1 MSQSGNPMK
10 RALSLTVSFLV
21 AIFVSRA
28 LYTQDE
34 EKIQKLF
41 QDAIQ
46 ALGGDA
52 YVNVKDMT
60 SEGNFFFFNREGDSS
75 GLIKFTDYTRLPDK
89 SRFEL
94 GNKKKAR
101 DIRVF
106 DLEKDQGWVLEYPK
120 EVRAATPQELKEFR
134 NNVKHNIDSIL
145 HFRWKDP
152 ANKLFYLGPGE
163 GSDVTLEMVKI
174 LDSENDEVT
183 VYFDRVSKLPARV
196 EYRSVNSK
204 TGVRERIVEEFSQW
218 VVVEGINTPLRVDTF
233 INGRKAF
240 QTSTIKISY
249 NTSIPDSL
257 FTKPEQP
264 K

>member
-1 MSQSGNPMK
+1 MK
-10 RALSLTVSFLV
+10 KALFLCISFLFV
-21 AIFVSRA
+21 VFVSTA
-28 LYTQDE
+28 LYAQDE

-46 ALGGDA
+46 AMGGDA
-52 YVNVKDMT
+52 YANVKDMT

-75 GLIKFTDYTRLPDK
+75 GLVKFTDYTRLPDK

-120 EVRAATPQELKEFR
+120 DVRPATPQEIKEFR
-134 NNVKHNIDSIL
+134 TDVKHNIDNIL

-174 LDSENDEVT
+174 LDPENDEVT

-204 TGVRERIVEEFSQW
+204 TGVRERIVQEFSQW
-218 VVVEGINTPLRVDTF
+218 VAMDGVNTPLRVDTL
-233 INGRKAF
+233 INGRKAY
-240 QTSTIKISY
+240 QSSTIKISY
-249 NTSIPDSL
+249 NTNIPDAL

>member
-1 MSQSGNPMK
+1 MK
-10 RALSLTVSFLV
+10 KKSVICLFGLLTLTVCARL
-21 AIFVSRA
+21 RA
-28 LYTQDE
+28 QDE
-34 EKIQKLF
+34 EKIQQLF
-41 QDAIQ
+41 SNAIQ
-46 ALGGDA
+46 AMGGEA
-52 YVNVKDMT
+52 YLNVKDMT

-75 GLIKFTDYTRLPDK
+75 GLIKFDDYTEFPDK

-106 DLEKDQGWVLEYPK
+106 NLEKNEGWVLEYPK
-120 EVRAATPQELKEFR
+120 DVRAATPQEMKEFR
-134 NNVKHNIDSIL
+134 NDVKHNIDSIL

-163 GSDVTLEMVKI
+163 GSEVTLEMVKI
-174 LDSENDEVT
+174 LDPENDEVT
-183 VYFDRVSKLPARV
+183 VYFDRVSKLPAKI
-196 EYRSVNSK
+196 EYRSVNPK
-204 TGVRERIVEEFSQW
+204 TGVQERNVQEFSQW
-218 VVVEGINTPLRVDTF
+218 VVMGGINTPLRVDGY

-240 QTSTIKISY
+240 QSSIIKITY
-249 NTSIPDSL
+249 NTDIPDSF